1 MWMCVLFHST
11 TGSVMQVFRGGMLLR
26 DAQNSIDR
34 FRPFLILEINGIV
47 LQDAGFSGRDI
58 IEFLSTRSY
67 SV

>member
-1 MWMCVLFHST
+1 
-11 TGSVMQVFRGGMLLR
+11 MQVFRGGMLLR

-58 IEFLSTRSY
+58 IEFLPTRSY